1 MNTRRNVC
9 FKAAVALTLVL
20 LGAAPSFAEIIPA
33 PGPGDRRIRTAFY
46 SADQVYRIVG
56 YAGFYVSLEFAKDE
70 TFRGIE
76 GGDLDAII
84 YSSDENS
91 FTLKPHAPSVDM
103 NLIVR
108 TNKRRYYISY
118 SASTTSPDA
127 ADTPVM
133 YVVRFAYPP
142 EPSPALAPPTADE
155 RLDAAIAD
163 TQALK
168 PRNYDYWYC
177 GNPAIKPLSASDDGV
192 HTRLRFAPQVEL
204 PAIFVRGADGSESL
218 LNFSV
223 HDGEVIVHRVVER
236 LILRRGRL
244 TGCIVNRA
252 FAGGAERMQ
261 SGTLSPQVKRE
272 RKVVPP

>member
-1 MNTRRNVC
+1 MKPLRRSC
-9 FKAAVALTLVL
+9 LRVALALILASLATAQSV
-20 LGAAPSFAEIIPA
+20 AEILPA

-56 YAGFYVSLEFAKDE
+56 YAGFYVSLEFAQDE
-70 TFRGIE
+70 SFKGIE

-84 YSSDENS
+84 YSSDANT
-91 FTLKPHAPSVDM
+91 FTFKPHAAAVNM

-133 YVVRFAYPP
+133 YVVRFTYPP
-142 EPSPALAPPTADE
+142 DPPPTLGGPTVDE

-163 TQALK
+163 TLALR

-177 GNPAIKPLSASDDGV
+177 GNPAIKPLAASDDGV
-192 HTRLRFAPQVEL
+192 HTRLRFAPRAEL
-204 PAIFVRGADGSESL
+204 PAIFARGADGSESL

-223 HDGEVIVHRVVER
+223 QDGEVVVHRVVER
-236 LILRRGRL
+236 LILRRGGL
-244 TGCIVNRA
+244 TGCVVNRD
-252 FAGGAERMQ
+252 FAGGTERMQ
-261 SGTLSPQVKRE
+261 SGTLSPEVKRE
-272 RKVVPP
+272 TKVVPP